1 MSNADLNNNP
11 GLLREESYLRKRGL
25 EGLVNILQNM
35 LRCLR
40 YCTENAHFTLS
51 RLRVLMSF

>member
-11 GLLREESYLRKRGL
+11 ALLKEESYLRTRGL

-35 LRCLR
+35 LR
-40 YCTENAHFTLS
+40 
-51 RLRVLMSF
+51 